1 MIKEN
6 LKWDLRLEGERE
18 SELDTIR
25 VRDVKF
31 NGTILIKDANT
42 GSRRTVFLPDRIH
55 NKISHFI
62 KNKKADD
69 LVFGDNKNNC
79 SARNNND
86 YRNPRN
92 KRRVCLVE

>member
-1 MIKEN
+1 MIRED
-6 LKWDLRLEGERE
+6 LKWDLRLEGVRE

-31 NGTILIKDANT
+31 NGTIQVKDANT
-42 GSRRTVFLPDRIH
+42 GLRRPVFLPDRIH

-69 LVFGDNKNNC
+69 LVFGENKNNH
-79 SARNNND
+79 SVRNNND
-86 YRNPRN
+86 YRNQKN
-92 KRRVCLVE
+92 KRRVCLAE